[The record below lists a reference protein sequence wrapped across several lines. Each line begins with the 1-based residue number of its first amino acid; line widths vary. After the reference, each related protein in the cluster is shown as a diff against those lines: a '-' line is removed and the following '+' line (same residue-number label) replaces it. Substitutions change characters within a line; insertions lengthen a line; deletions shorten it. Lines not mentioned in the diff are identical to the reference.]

1 MTAPKTGGT
10 NHCFTKPVLM
20 DRIESL
26 LNGPYRK
33 IERLEETIDEM
44 DDAIRQILVDAE
56 EIDDVDDGYF
66 VTKSS
71 INKAKR
77 SLGVME

>member
-1 MTAPKTGGT
+1 MTKTGGT

-56 EIDDVDDGYF
+56 DTDGGYI
-66 VTKSS
+66 VTQAS

-77 SLGVME
+77 SVGVME

>member
-1 MTAPKTGGT
+1 MTKTGGT

-20 DRIESL
+20 DWIESL
-26 LNGPYRK
+26 LAGPYRK

-56 EIDDVDDGYF
+56 DTEGGYI
-66 VTKSS
+66 VTQASV
-71 INKAKR
+71 NKAER

>member
-1 MTAPKTGGT
+1 MSKQ
-10 NHCFTKPVLM
+10 HCYKKSVMM
-20 DRIESL
+20 DRLGVLID
-26 LNGPYRK
+26 GPYRK

-56 EIDDVDDGYF
+56 DTDGGYI
-66 VTKSS
+66 VTQAS

>member
-1 MTAPKTGGT
+1 MTKTGGT

>member
-1 MTAPKTGGT
+1 MTKTGGT

-33 IERLEETIDEM
+33 IERLEDKIDEM

-56 EIDDVDDGYF
+56 DADGGYI
-66 VTKSS
+66 VTQAS

-77 SLGVME
+77 ALVITK

>member
-1 MTAPKTGGT
+1 MTKTGGT

-33 IERLEETIDEM
+33 IERLEDKIDEM

-56 EIDDVDDGYF
+56 DADGGYI
-66 VTKSS
+66 VTQAS